1 MLRVTIAVLLAMI
14 MVMPIATAWEIS
26 EVRYNATEGVMKV
39 CLELNP
45 IERLISFFVGG
56 EYTRNLVEDIITG
69 NYTFEYVGYDCS
81 YITLNGSVQFSRPVS
96 IVVENGN
103 ETWIFQNVTVF
114 QPLNLGAEKVD

>member
-1 MLRVTIAVLLAMI
+1 MLRVTIAVMLALTI
-14 MVMPIATAWEIS
+14 VMSIAAAWDVS

-45 IERLISFFVGG
+45 LERLISFFVGG
-56 EYTRNLVEDIITG
+56 EYTKNLVEDLLIG

-81 YITLNGSVQFSRPVS
+81 YITFNGSVQFSRPVS

-103 ETWIFQNVTVF
+103 ETWVFQNVTVF
-114 QPLNLGAEKVD
+114 QPQNLDTEKS